1 MRVLAL
7 RGLSGHGAA
16 VQVLDRLRRETAERP
31 LRPAVCHRYNS
42 RDGCPAGDCLQLH
55 CCFYFARGDCAYG
68 IRCRLDH
75 ILSSAHNLRVLQFFD
90 QEAADALLTI
100 REELTGAR
108 TGTASVGAPSAA
120 TEPAQLQLDAGI
132 ARLLSQQD
140 QLEQTLSTVVR
151 LNSETEQELVISRQ
165 AGRALQVQAEHV
177 SLVAQERER
186 QLSERQG
193 SLLAERDSLEL
204 SLLATTESS
213 DQLESVVSG
222 LNAKLSV
229 LEVDYQRSRE
239 EQQRLAAA
247 LEQERRVQREQEQQR
262 LAAAL
267 EQERRAQREQQER
280 REEEL
285 ERTLVCSVCLEMF
298 VTATTLGCS
307 HTFCRECV
315 TSVQRHGGG
324 ALCPMCRAPI
334 RSQTPSIT
342 LDQMVERAVHT
353 MGEEKRAAR
362 RALLRERGLPCTVG

>member
-1 MRVLAL
+1 MAGAGGATDLALPPICRHFNAPTGCRRPDCRAIHVCFYFVTSQCRFGVRCRLPHTLETERTAALLRQLGWPAGRRQPVQLLNELRRRHSSGDSGGCSSGGPAGDSPPVCLHFNGSGCLAAECGSLHICYLYVRGRCSGRRCRRPFPRSHDLTTVHNMRVLAL
-7 RGLSGHGAA
+7 RGLTGHGAA

-31 LRPAVCHRYNS
+31 LRPAVCRRYNS

-100 REELTGAR
+100 REELPGAR

-120 TEPAQLQLDAGI
+120 TEPAQLQLDAGT

-186 QLSERQG
+186 QLSE
-193 SLLAERDSLEL
+193 
-204 SLLATTESS
+204 
-213 DQLESVVSG
+213 
-222 LNAKLSV
+222 
-229 LEVDYQRSRE
+229 
-239 EQQRLAAA
+239 
-247 LEQERRVQREQEQQR
+247 
-262 LAAAL
+262 
-267 EQERRAQREQQER
+267 
-280 REEEL
+280 
-285 ERTLVCSVCLEMF
+285 
-298 VTATTLGCS
+298 
-307 HTFCRECV
+307 
-315 TSVQRHGGG
+315 
-324 ALCPMCRAPI
+324 
-334 RSQTPSIT
+334 
-342 LDQMVERAVHT
+342 
-353 MGEEKRAAR
+353 
-362 RALLRERGLPCTVG
+362 